1 MKSKFFWTLV
11 LGGFAYVAYRMA
23 PDLRRELKIAT
34 M

>member
-1 MKSKFFWTLV
+1 MKSKFFWTMV
-11 LGGFAYVAYRMA
+11 LGGLACVAYRLA